1 MIKKKICFLLIVIMI
16 LVIHTNA
23 LAFDL
28 DTSVNLQML
37 EENKIEISLKLSDLA
52 DYANGINVVSGK
64 LRVDSDVFD
73 NVSFTGMNNWTC
85 AYNNEKG
92 NENKGKFILMTTSGN
107 VKSDIE
113 VAKIKLEL
121 KHNINNIQTK
131 IKIQDIET
139 SYQSEKIY
147 TDEKEIKFKIT
158 DNSIK
163 LVEDNFE
170 ENDKTEEKNIEPI
183 LDNSLEE
190 NNILAEKKD
199 NHFVFIFVILAII
212 ILIIVVILII
222 NMKRRG
228 KIEK

>member
-64 LRVDSDVFD
+64 LRGDSDVFD

-212 ILIIVVILII
+212 ILIIVVIVII